1 MLQFDLRV
9 SSVFLDILSEKGTLI
24 IWFLFSERKTITQ
37 TITKIIQKQPQ
48 ENPTHVSKEMKYF
61 LALNY

>member
-9 SSVFLDILSEKGTLI
+9 SSVFLDILSEKGALI

-37 TITKIIQKQPQ
+37 TIKK
-48 ENPTHVSKEMKYF
+48 
-61 LALNY
+61 